1 MALRTDRIKVF
12 NSIGFIG
19 LVVFCA
25 VVLTSLVFSAP
36 APVAPPLT
44 KYLSEWSWLMQAEPL
59 EPRSVPL
66 LQPADPK
73 VFTD

>member
-1 MALRTDRIKVF
+1 MALRTDRIKIF

-36 APVAPPLT
+36 APVAPPLSE
-44 KYLSEWSWLMQAEPL
+44 YLSEWSWLMQAEPPESRPGSL
-59 EPRSVPL
+59 L
-66 LQPADPK
+66 LQPAGASQPR
-73 VFTD
+73 